1 MIIQGVAQLRVLRA
15 MRLAAPLLLLALSGC
30 VTAYRPA
37 VSEMRPSYDTDL
49 KACQA
54 YAYDYAKHNTK
65 VAFVPAADLFIGAGG
80 AGSLAGM
87 ERSIDRCMRG
97 RGYVVQ

>member
-1 MIIQGVAQLRVLRA
+1 MRVLA
-15 MRLAAPLLLLALSGC
+15 ILAVGFLSGC

-37 VSEMRPSYDTDL
+37 VSEMRLSYDTDL

-87 ERSIDRCMRG
+87 ERSIDRCMRE